1 MPKISEL
8 PVLVL
13 AVLTDMYGDDSN
25 DTVVL
30 ALNGFNQEAQCYI
43 TQLQRAFSHADW
55 AEAAKLAHS
64 VKSMA
69 GLCGAIQLS
78 ALCQQ
83 IETAA
88 RQQDSEQLNALQRQL
103 APCWQALLQQSQ
115 AELIK
120 RSADDG

>member
-1 MPKISEL
+1 MHKRSEL
-8 PVLVL
+8 PVLAL
-13 AVLTDMYGDDSN
+13 TVLTDMYGDDSN

-30 ALNGFNQEAQCYI
+30 ALSGFNLEAERYI
-43 TQLQRAFSHADW
+43 TQLQQALSHADW
-55 AEAAKLAHS
+55 AGAAKLAHS

-69 GLCGAIQLS
+69 GLCGAMQLA

-88 RQQDSEQLNALQRQL
+88 RQQDSVQLNALEKYL
-103 APCWQALLQQSQ
+103 APCWQTLLQQSQ
-115 AELIK
+115 AELTK

>member
-8 PVLVL
+8 PVLAL

-30 ALNGFNQEAQCYI
+30 ALSGFNLEAQRYI
-43 TQLQRAFSHADW
+43 ARLQQALSHADW

-69 GLCGAIQLS
+69 GLCGAMQLS

-83 IETAA
+83 IETVA
-88 RQQDSEQLNALQRQL
+88 RQQDSGQLHALQRQL

-115 AELIK
+115 AELAK

>member
-78 ALCQQ
+78 ALCQR

-88 RQQDSEQLNALQRQL
+88 RRQDSGQLHALQKQL

-115 AELIK
+115 AELAK
-120 RSADDG
+120 RSADDD